1 MLLETKSLT
10 RKFKRTGHGGTV
22 IAVDNA
28 NVKVRCGETVGLF
41 GESGS
46 GKSTLG
52 LMIAGLLKP
61 SSGMLLYHN
70 QSVSVPFKKEHR
82 RNVQI
87 LFQHPEVSFNPALP
101 LIKSMEEPYKIYGL
115 PYSPEI
121 LYSDVKQFGLTQD
134 QMHRKPSELS
144 GGELQRAALS
154 RILVIRPELIVLDEP
169 TSMLDV
175 ITQAQIIEILRLNQQ
190 KNGTAYVFISHNK
203 ILCDEF
209 CDRQYHVSNGTVSEV
224 MEKSN

>member
-1 MLLETKSLT
+1 MLLETKKLT
-10 RKFKRTGHGGTV
+10 RKFKNKGHGGDV
-22 IAVDNA
+22 IAVNEAD
-28 NVKVRCGETVGLF
+28 VTVDSGETVAFF
-41 GESGS
+41 GDSGS

-61 SSGMLLYHN
+61 TSGTLLYRG
-70 QSVSVPFKKEHR
+70 QAVSMPFRKEHR

-87 LFQHPEVSFNPALP
+87 LFQHPEISFNPVLP
-101 LIKSMEEPYKIYGL
+101 LIKSMEEPYRIYGL

-121 LYSDVKQFGLTQD
+121 LYRYVEEFGLSGE
-134 QMHRKPSELS
+134 QMHRRPSELS

-154 RILVIRPELIVLDEP
+154 RILLLCPDLIILDEP

-175 ITQAQIIEILRLNQQ
+175 ITQAQIIEILRNNQK
-190 KNGTAYVFISHNK
+190 KNGTSYIFISHDK

-209 CDRQYHVSNGTVSEV
+209 CDRQYHVSNGNVSEV
-224 MEKSN
+224 I